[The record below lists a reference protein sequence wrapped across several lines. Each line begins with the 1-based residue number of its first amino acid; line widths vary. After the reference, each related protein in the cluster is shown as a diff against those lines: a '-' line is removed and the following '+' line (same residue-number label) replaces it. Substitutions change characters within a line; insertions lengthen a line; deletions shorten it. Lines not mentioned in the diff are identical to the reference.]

1 MPRSPHTQKEKVN
14 LAASSWL
21 PSLSRWLL
29 YLIFFFAPTQLGLHF
44 WPDSALIYGIRV
56 DYLSPT
62 LYFLDLLIVFYLLV
76 QKISHLP
83 LKSSGWYLKSLLPF
97 LLVNLLFS
105 TNPLSTLS
113 WSLHF
118 SLYFLFLFSLS
129 FPLIRRLAPILLLSL
144 ITQLA
149 LALIQVALGHSL
161 QGLLYYLGERMV
173 SVGSPNI
180 AQAVFMDRV
189 VLRAYGTFS
198 HPNILAGWLVISLL
212 ILRRLNPR
220 RFVLAISGAL
230 TILGVFLTQSRSSAL
245 ALFGIIIPFYFLRSL
260 RSRLLYF
267 AFFLVLSSY
276 FLFPIF
282 ISRSD
287 LSLTERLDLQG
298 ISFQVIR
305 QFPLFGTGAQA
316 SISTYPVVSPSLRLL
331 QPDHNSF
338 TLFLSWFGLVG
349 VFSLLSFLTSNIYH
363 LFPILP
369 LLLLDHYLLT
379 SPQGLFIL
387 LFYLALH
394 YFYVQNH
401 RQ

>member
-1 MPRSPHTQKEKVN
+1 M
-14 LAASSWL
+14 
-21 PSLSRWLL
+21 
-29 YLIFFFAPTQLGLHF
+29 HF

-189 VLRAYGTFS
+189 VLRAYGTF
-198 HPNILAGWLVISLL
+198 WLVISLL

-287 LSLTERLDLQG
+287 LSLTERLDLQDV
-298 ISFQVIR
+298 SLQVIR